1 MDKKRKIVYIV
12 GGLLYPNGMC
22 RVLSQK
28 VNWLAE
34 HTDYE
39 VYMILTEK
47 AGEPWYYPMSPLV
60 KWVNFDI
67 NFDELDT
74 MPLLP
79 KLWHYWLKQR
89 CYRKM
94 FTNYLMEI
102 RPDIT
107 VSTVRREINFI
118 NDIQD
123 GSHKV
128 GEIHFNKGS
137 YRQFSKSWLPRWVNE
152 WVTSRWKSSLERQVK
167 RLDRFV
173 VLTEEDSKDWPGMTN
188 MRVIPNPLACLPDR
202 YSDCSS
208 KSVIAAGRYTE
219 QKGFDLLIRS
229 WQHVAEKHP
238 DWRLDIY
245 GGGDYAS
252 YQRLAHELGLNHQVR
267 CHRAVEDIYKCY
279 RESSFFVLSSRYE
292 GFGLVLAEAMSAGLP
307 VVSFACPCG
316 PRDIVTDGY
325 DGLLVDN
332 GDIHALS
339 EAICWMIEHDAER
352 REFGKHAVQSARRY
366 EEGRIMRQWVD
377 MFDSL

>member
-94 FTNYLMEI
+94 FTNYMMEI

-173 VLTEEDSKDWPGMTN
+173 VLTEEDSRDWPGMTN

-245 GGGDYAS
+245 GGGDYVS